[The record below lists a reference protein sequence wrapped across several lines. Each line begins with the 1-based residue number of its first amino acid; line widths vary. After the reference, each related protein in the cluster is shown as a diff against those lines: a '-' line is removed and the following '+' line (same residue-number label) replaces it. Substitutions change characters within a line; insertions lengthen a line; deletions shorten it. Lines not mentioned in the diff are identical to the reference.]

1 MEKKKP
7 VKTTRLQPSKR
18 RITRLPTLV
27 VPPPDGDLQLV
38 ANGMLTTPMMVVS
51 HGGMRS
57 LDSTAANR
65 TNILT
70 TRRQTVRKIR
80 RHQHEVEYEDLR
92 IRHAVFP
99 QSFDIETTQI
109 VDHLAS
115 SAIMKALES
124 LQNDDEI
131 KTLRHQA
138 TNTKNLLKELRNT
151 TKSAME
157 EKDKMIDTLQRED
170 ELRQCQCL
178 ATEICKGI
186 VLSSMAH
193 WNEAP
198 SLTEPQTKSVGV
210 DTRMLQSDN
219 LMHVDALIKKGQME
233 MAKGA
238 FKTQLE
244 VLEKVHPEQYQKYKK
259 IKIDDLA
266 ADAVMQQAEIA
277 KLQPKTGNP
286 MVDML
291 NENGIPIASSLRGI
305 EQAIKTQ
312 KEMETQD
319 PSELIA
325 KAVLEKFQTQI
336 LPGLVANIIAGRNPF
351 KIPQQMRQAQ
361 AEPAEIRRMA
371 LQSYDRVPEPE
382 SEDDLVTPRRSAP
395 EDFDGGQLRDDSRRS
410 LVNRLRNSPRLRSLL
425 ENPEVMS
432 MLSSKKLRDQPLHGR
447 ALAFDGDDVVT
458 ERRRPQLDPKS
469 ALVLG
474 LNEMFGNDDE
484 DDDDENEMENSIR
497 RSPLSISSPFVA
509 SLKSHPEVKAALEKI
524 KYRVNDVEKY
534 LMPKPLIKNPNP
546 QPGFFVP
553 RKLPTR
559 PRKMLPLVV
568 GINENEESGIRRM
581 EVDRPLV
588 SSNQKSRVLTNL
600 KNNPNIAP
608 LFMDGNL
615 EEILTG
621 REILTPEQK
630 GKKPVKQI
638 KAYPRLFGMK
648 TYHPI
653 DSKISQ
659 IIEERPVPPMMW
671 TPKGRHTRLRWV
683 GATEKEIPGI
693 GTRFVLPSLDP
704 TMPAVSTAYS
714 TQGRARDEWDTMFKI
729 PNTWKAG
736 DDVGFKVKTKSQ
748 RFIGGNGGFEMP
760 AAHQ

>member
-1 MEKKKP
+1 MRIVSFIFLPSIISIITGRPHHDDESVEEESSVENQQKMLIP
-7 VKTTRLQPSKR
+7 LPSKY
-18 RITRLPTLV
+18 
-27 VPPPDGDLQLV
+27 
-38 ANGMLTTPMMVVS
+38 A
-51 HGGMRS
+51 
-57 LDSTAANR
+57 
-65 TNILT
+65 
-70 TRRQTVRKIR
+70 
-80 RHQHEVEYEDLR
+80 
-92 IRHAVFP
+92 
-99 QSFDIETTQI
+99 IEQ
-109 VDHLAS
+109 
-115 SAIMKALES
+115 
-124 LQNDDEI
+124 
-131 KTLRHQA
+131 
-138 TNTKNLLKELRNT
+138 
-151 TKSAME
+151 
-157 EKDKMIDTLQRED
+157 
-170 ELRQCQCL
+170 
-178 ATEICKGI
+178 
-186 VLSSMAH
+186 
-193 WNEAP
+193 
-198 SLTEPQTKSVGV
+198 VGV
-210 DTRMLQSDN
+210 KFL
-219 LMHVDALIKKGQME
+219 DALIKRGQME

-244 VLEKVHPEQYQKYKK
+244 VLEKVNPEQYEKYKAL
-259 IKIDDLA
+259 KIDDLA

-277 KLQPKTGNP
+277 RLQPKTGNP

-291 NENGIPIASSLRGI
+291 NENGIPIASSLKGI

-312 KEMETQD
+312 KEIETQD
-319 PSELIA
+319 PSEMIA

-351 KIPQQMRQAQ
+351 KLPQQMRQVQ
-361 AEPAEIRRMA
+361 AEPTEIRRMA
-371 LQSYDRVPEPE
+371 LQSYDRIAEPQ
-382 SEDDLVTPRRSAP
+382 SDDLLATASKRSVP
-395 EDFDGGQLRDDSRRS
+395 EDFYDGQLDDDSRRS
-410 LVNRLRNSPRLRSLL
+410 LIYRLRSSPRLRSFL

-432 MLSSKKLRDQPLHGR
+432 ILSTKKLRDEPLHGR
-447 ALAFDGDDVVT
+447 ALAFDGNDVVIK
-458 ERRRPQLDPKS
+458 RRRPQLDAKS

-474 LNEMFGNDDE
+474 LHEMFGDEENDE
-484 DDDDENEMENSIR
+484 DESENETMNSIR

-524 KYRVNDVEKY
+524 KYRLNDVEKY

-553 RKLPTR
+553 RKLPKR

-568 GINENEESGIRRM
+568 GIDENEETEIRRM
-581 EVDRPLV
+581 GVDHPLV
-588 SSNQKSRVLTNL
+588 DSNKKSRVLTNL

-621 REILTPEQK
+621 RQILTPEQK

-648 TYHPI
+648 TYSPL
-653 DSKISQ
+653 DSQVSQ
-659 IIEERPVPPMMW
+659 IIEERPIPPMMW

-704 TMPAVSTAYS
+704 TMPAVNTAYS
-714 TQGRARDEWDTMFKI
+714 TQGRARDEWDTIFKI
-729 PNTWKAG
+729 PNAWQAG

>member
-1 MEKKKP
+1 
-7 VKTTRLQPSKR
+7 
-18 RITRLPTLV
+18 
-27 VPPPDGDLQLV
+27 
-38 ANGMLTTPMMVVS
+38 
-51 HGGMRS
+51 
-57 LDSTAANR
+57 
-65 TNILT
+65 
-70 TRRQTVRKIR
+70 
-80 RHQHEVEYEDLR
+80 
-92 IRHAVFP
+92 
-99 QSFDIETTQI
+99 
-109 VDHLAS
+109 
-115 SAIMKALES
+115 
-124 LQNDDEI
+124 
-131 KTLRHQA
+131 
-138 TNTKNLLKELRNT
+138 
-151 TKSAME
+151 
-157 EKDKMIDTLQRED
+157 
-170 ELRQCQCL
+170 
-178 ATEICKGI
+178 
-186 VLSSMAH
+186 
-193 WNEAP
+193 
-198 SLTEPQTKSVGV
+198 
-210 DTRMLQSDN
+210 
-219 LMHVDALIKKGQME
+219 DALIKKGQME

-244 VLEKVHPEQYQKYKK
+244 VLEKVHPEQYEKYKK

-266 ADAVMQQAEIA
+266 ADAVLQQAEIA
-277 KLQPKTGNP
+277 KLQPKTGKSLPLYLCHKSIFSFRYSDEDNYGIDTSVSGNP

-291 NENGIPIASSLRGI
+291 NENGIPIANSLRGI

-319 PSELIA
+319 PSEMIA

-351 KIPQQMRQAQ
+351 KISQQMRQAQ

-371 LQSYDRVPEPE
+371 LQSYDRIPEPE
-382 SEDDLVTPRRSAP
+382 SGDDLVTQRPSAP
-395 EDFDGGQLRDDSRRS
+395 EEFDDGQMSEDSRRS
-410 LVNRLRNSPRLRSLL
+410 LMNRLRKSPRLRPLL

-432 MLSSKKLRDQPLHGR
+432 MLSSKTLRDEPLHGR
-447 ALAFDGDDVVT
+447 ALAFDEDDAVT
-458 ERRRPQLDPKS
+458 ERRRVPQLDPKS

-474 LNEMFGNDDE
+474 LNEMFGNNDE
-484 DDDDENEMENSIR
+484 DDDDENEITNSIR

-568 GINENEESGIRRM
+568 GINENEESEIRRI

-653 DSKISQ
+653 DSKVSQ

-683 GATEKEIPGI
+683 GAIEKEIPGI

-714 TQGRARDEWDTMFKI
+714 TQGRARDEWDTTFKM

-736 DDVGFKVKTKSQ
+736 DNVGFKVKTKSQ
-748 RFIGGNGGFEMP
+748 RFIGGNGGFDMP
-760 AAHQ
+760 AAHL

>member
-1 MEKKKP
+1 LTVCTVVGRPHDDDGSVEVDTDSNVEDKP
-7 VKTTRLQPSKR
+7 KTLIPLPSKY
-18 RITRLPTLV
+18 
-27 VPPPDGDLQLV
+27 
-38 ANGMLTTPMMVVS
+38 A
-51 HGGMRS
+51 
-57 LDSTAANR
+57 
-65 TNILT
+65 
-70 TRRQTVRKIR
+70 
-80 RHQHEVEYEDLR
+80 
-92 IRHAVFP
+92 
-99 QSFDIETTQI
+99 IEQI
-109 VDHLAS
+109 
-115 SAIMKALES
+115 
-124 LQNDDEI
+124 
-131 KTLRHQA
+131 
-138 TNTKNLLKELRNT
+138 
-151 TKSAME
+151 
-157 EKDKMIDTLQRED
+157 
-170 ELRQCQCL
+170 
-178 ATEICKGI
+178 
-186 VLSSMAH
+186 
-193 WNEAP
+193 
-198 SLTEPQTKSVGV
+198 GV
-210 DTRMLQSDN
+210 KFL
-219 LMHVDALIKKGQME
+219 DALIKKGQME

-244 VLEKVHPEQYQKYKK
+244 VLEKVHPEQYEKYKK

-266 ADAVMQQAEIA
+266 ADAVLQQAEIA

-291 NENGIPIASSLRGI
+291 NENGIPIANSLRGI

-319 PSELIA
+319 PSEMIA

-351 KIPQQMRQAQ
+351 KISQQMRQAQ
-361 AEPAEIRRMA
+361 AEPAEIRRMVIVFYLNNQIFFLKSFFHRHHHNENGP
-371 LQSYDRVPEPE
+371 LQ
-382 SEDDLVTPRRSAP
+382 
-395 EDFDGGQLRDDSRRS
+395 
-410 LVNRLRNSPRLRSLL
+410 
-425 ENPEVMS
+425 
-432 MLSSKKLRDQPLHGR
+432 
-447 ALAFDGDDVVT
+447 
-458 ERRRPQLDPKS
+458 PQLDPKS

-474 LNEMFGNDDE
+474 LNEMFGNNDE
-484 DDDDENEMENSIR
+484 DDDDENEITNSIR

-568 GINENEESGIRRM
+568 GINENEESEIRRI
-581 EVDRPLV
+581 E
-588 SSNQKSRVLTNL
+588 VLTNL

-621 REILTPEQK
+621 R
-630 GKKPVKQI
+630 
-638 KAYPRLFGMK
+638 FGVVIEWLLLK
-648 TYHPI
+648 SCSHLSIPF
-653 DSKISQ
+653 Q

-683 GATEKEIPGI
+683 GAIEKEIPGI

-714 TQGRARDEWDTMFKI
+714 TQGRARDEWDTTFKM

-736 DDVGFKVKTKSQ
+736 DNVGFKVKTKSQ
-748 RFIGGNGGFEMP
+748 RFIGGNGGFDMP
-760 AAHQ
+760 AAHL